1 MSIKYSVE
9 SMKVGIGK
17 DKREAYVGR
26 VRLGDN
32 ISTEKLEEQVALRTM
47 LPQNV
52 VHTVFSNLIDSIIHF
67 IEEGQGVRMGELG
80 ILKPAIN
87 TQSAASDDG
96 VKVERVR
103 IRYIQSKKMRQA
115 VQNLSIRKLA
125 DDDDEEEEGSTSGST
140 DSGNTDSGSGTESN
154 PL

>member
-103 IRYIQSKKMRQA
+103 IRYIQ
-115 VQNLSIRKLA
+115 
-125 DDDDEEEEGSTSGST
+125 
-140 DSGNTDSGSGTESN
+140 
-154 PL
+154 